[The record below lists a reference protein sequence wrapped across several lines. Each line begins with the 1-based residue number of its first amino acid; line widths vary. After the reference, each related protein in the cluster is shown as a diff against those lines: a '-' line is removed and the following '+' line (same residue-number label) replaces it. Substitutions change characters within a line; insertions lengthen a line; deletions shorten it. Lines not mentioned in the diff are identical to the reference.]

1 MLDAFCETADNVSK
15 CNKEGGGMMASLE
28 KVTQVTHNRFLN
40 YFELGTLKRTGE
52 PGTYYMASR
61 AADVKDLDLVT
72 GVNTPN
78 GVVIF
83 SLYGEKKDRV
93 VLVKQFRYPIAG
105 FVYEL
110 PAGLIES
117 GEDYREAAVR
127 EMREETGTVFH
138 PLDVDP
144 MFERPF
150 YNTVGMTDESC
161 NLVYGTCEGEVSNAG
176 LEDTEELEVVL
187 ADRAEVVRILK
198 EERVAA
204 NCAYMLMH
212 FLRETEDPFAFLS
225 VKL

>member
-1 MLDAFCETADNVSK
+1 
-15 CNKEGGGMMASLE
+15 MASVE